1 MGLPPSSVPTSN
13 TSRRQLAAHPSAAL
27 ISRVQNFRRKMC
39 RTASAPSS
47 DSRPGDGLFARWT
60 EGSTLARS
68 SEKEVPQCAIPPYL
82 ALASRSSGPVSPYDL
97 LELRAKLEERSR
109 GQSSPPQCLSPLAKI
124 PINVSSGKVWH
135 YIRVETFTGLYVVP
149 LIAIDQQL
157 DTGRPNRMPR
167 SPFRRCLPPLRGGV
181 ACCAR
186 LWIGRSR
193 RSRLPSSNFLPGIA
207 VDA

>member
-1 MGLPPSSVPTSN
+1 
-13 TSRRQLAAHPSAAL
+13 
-27 ISRVQNFRRKMC
+27 MC
-39 RTASAPSS
+39 T
-47 DSRPGDGLFARWT
+47 
-60 EGSTLARS
+60 
-68 SEKEVPQCAIPPYL
+68 IPPYL

-157 DTGRPNRMPR
+157 DAGRPNRMPR

-186 LWIGRSR
+186 LRIGRSR
-193 RSRLPSSNFLPGIA
+193 RSRLPSSNFLPGTA